1 MKILILKFKTIGDVL
16 LITPLISNLKQ
27 YYQNSAID
35 VAINYGT
42 EQMLT
47 GNLNVNQLII
57 YNREEIK
64 NKPIA
69 SKIYNEYLFLQ
80 KIRVNKYDMVIDL
93 DQGDRG
99 ALISKYSRANIKIG
113 SIGVKSKLVKNTY
126 THFLP
131 EKGVRHIVE
140 TNLDPL
146 RVLNIPIKSKKV
158 EIFWDKEDVGKL
170 NRIFFITEKF
180 IHIHPFS
187 KVKNKELDVLVL
199 SKIIDF
205 CENTLKVKVVITA
218 APIKRELEQVKK
230 ISLSCDSNPINLGGK
245 LTLKQI
251 AILNK
256 KSKLFIGVDTAIM
269 HISAANSTPV
279 LAFFGPTSPDI
290 WGPWD
295 NDVGHADFHR
305 NGGIQIDRKHRVF
318 SDRRDCLP
326 CNNRG
331 CNNTNISDCLM
342 FLDINVIKKNI
353 QEMLNE

>member
-1 MKILILKFKTIGDVL
+1 
-16 LITPLISNLKQ
+16 
-27 YYQNSAID
+27 
-35 VAINYGT
+35 
-42 EQMLT
+42 
-47 GNLNVNQLII
+47 
-57 YNREEIK
+57 
-64 NKPIA
+64 
-69 SKIYNEYLFLQ
+69 
-80 KIRVNKYDMVIDL
+80 MVIDL

-113 SIGVKSKLVKNTY
+113 SLGVRSKLAKDTY

-140 TNLDPL
+140 TNLDLL

-158 EIFWDKEDVGKL
+158 EIFWDKEDVGTLK
-170 NRIFFITEKF
+170 RIFFITEKF

-187 KVKNKELDVLVL
+187 KVKNKELDILVL

-230 ISLSCDSNPINLGGK
+230 ISLSCDSSPINLGGK

-256 KSKLFIGVDTAIM
+256 KARLFIGVDTAIM

-279 LAFFGPTSPDI
+279 LALFGPTSPDI

-295 NDVGHADFHR
+295 NNVGHAAFHR